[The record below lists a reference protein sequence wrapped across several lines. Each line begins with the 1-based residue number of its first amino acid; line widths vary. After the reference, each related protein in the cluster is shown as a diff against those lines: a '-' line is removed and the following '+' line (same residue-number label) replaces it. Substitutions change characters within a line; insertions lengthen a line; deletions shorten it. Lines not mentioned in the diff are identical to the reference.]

1 MRYACIGR
9 RRSHYPVRMMCH
21 ALRVSASGYYAWRT
35 RPESQRSRADRE
47 LTQAIRLKHA
57 ESDGTYGSPRIHA
70 ELTSEGFACGRAKVA
85 RWMHQ
90 AGLKGCPRRRFRVTT
105 RSGLARAANLLEQD
119 FSAAAANERWASDIT
134 YIWTGQGWLYLA
146 VVMDLYS
153 RRIVGWSMSRR
164 INRHLVLNALN
175 MALGRRQIES
185 NLMHHSDRG
194 VQYLSDDFQDLLKAN
209 GITCSMS
216 DKGSCY
222 DNAVVES
229 FFATL
234 KRERIKR
241 RKYRTRDDAR
251 ADMFDYIERFYNRK
265 RRHGTIGNISPVE
278 FEKRTLGLDSTV
290 H

>member
-1 MRYACIGR
+1 M
-9 RRSHYPVRMMCH
+9 
-21 ALRVSASGYYAWRT
+21 RVSASGYYAWRV
-35 RPESQRSRADRE
+35 RPESRRSRCDRQ
-47 LTQAIRLKHA
+47 LTQVIQRVHA

-70 ELTSEGFACGRAKVA
+70 ELSSEGISCGRAKVA
-85 RWMHQ
+85 RLMHLS
-90 AGLKGCPRRRFRVTT
+90 GLKGCPKRRFRVTT
-105 RSGLARAANLLEQD
+105 KAGLARASNLLDQD
-119 FSAAAANERWASDIT
+119 FSAEAANQRWASDIT

-153 RRIVGWSMSRR
+153 RRIIGWSMSRR
-164 INRHLVLNALN
+164 INRYLVLNALA
-175 MALGRRQIES
+175 MALGQRRPGI
-185 NLMHHSDRG
+185 NLIHHSDRG
-194 VQYLSDDFQDLLKAN
+194 VQYLSDDFQDLLKKH

-241 RKYRTRDDAR
+241 KNYRTRDQAR
-251 ADMFDYIERFYNRK
+251 ADVFDYIERFYNRK